1 MERRE
6 PSLTKEEKDRCA
18 SPPAPRC
25 PAVRPPL
32 LPRSD
37 LRSTFI
43 LSSLTCPRDL
53 PFSRPQLR
61 VSPATPKARAGEEGA
76 RPAKESVRVKEER
89 KEEAAAAAAAAAA
102 GPQGLHLLF
111 ERPRPPPFLGPSPP
125 ERCAGFLEP
134 AWLAGPPRLSR
145 PPRFYEAGEEL
156 TGPGAVAAARLY
168 GLEPAHPLLYSR
180 LAPPPPPTA
189 APGTPHLLSKT
200 PPGAL
205 LGAPPPLVPAPRPS
219 SPPRAPG
226 PARADR

>member
-1 MERRE
+1 MFSANCPPP
-6 PSLTKEEKDRCA
+6 PSLHLT
-18 SPPAPRC
+18 
-25 PAVRPPL
+25 
-32 LPRSD
+32 SD
-37 LRSTFI
+37 LWSTFI
-43 LSSLTCPRDL
+43 LSPTPAPRDL
-53 PFSRPQLR
+53 PFSRPQPR

-89 KEEAAAAAAAAAA
+89 KEEAAAAAAAAT

-111 ERPRPPPFLGPSPP
+111 ERPRPPPFLGPGPA

-134 AWLAGPPRLSR
+134 TWLAGPPRLAR

-156 TGPGAVAAARLY
+156 TGPGAVTAARLY

>member
-1 MERRE
+1 MSGGLSKSQCPQVKLRE
-6 PSLTKEEKDRCA
+6 GSFLRFPSSGRGSVSGPALGTPGLT
-18 SPPAPRC
+18 S
-25 PAVRPPL
+25 
-32 LPRSD
+32 
-37 LRSTFI
+37 
-43 LSSLTCPRDL
+43 
-53 PFSRPQLR
+53 
-61 VSPATPKARAGEEGA
+61 
-76 RPAKESVRVKEER
+76 
-89 KEEAAAAAAAAAA
+89 
-102 GPQGLHLLF
+102 LF

-134 AWLAGPPRLSR
+134 TWLAGPPRLAR

>member
-1 MERRE
+1 MAA
-6 PSLTKEEKDRCA
+6 A
-18 SPPAPRC
+18 SGYT
-25 PAVRPPL
+25 
-32 LPRSD
+32 D
-37 LRSTFI
+37 LREKLKSMT
-43 LSSLTCPRDL
+43 SRDNYKAG
-53 PFSRPQLR
+53 SREAAAAAAAA
-61 VSPATPKARAGEEGA
+61 V
-76 RPAKESVRVKEER
+76 
-89 KEEAAAAAAAAAA
+89 AAAAAAAAAA
-102 GPQGLHLLF
+102 ASTGPQGLHLLF

-125 ERCAGFLEP
+125 ERCTGFLEP
-134 AWLAGPPRLSR
+134 TWLAGPPRLAR

-180 LAPPPPPTA
+180 LAPPPPPAA